1 MRTPVKRAILL
12 LLLPLFAVSACDR
25 RPTPPNVI
33 PPNMAAKAEV
43 EGLAVTGPATTQ
55 KTP

>member
-1 MRTPVKRAILL
+1 MKRTALL
-12 LLLPLFAVSACDR
+12 LVLPLLVVSACDR

-33 PPNMAAKAEV
+33 PPNMAAKADAP
-43 EGLAVTGPATTQ
+43 GLGANDPSMAQ

>member
-1 MRTPVKRAILL
+1 MKRAILL
-12 LLLPLFAVSACDR
+12 LVLPAFALAACDR

-33 PPNMAAKAEV
+33 PPNMAPKAEV
-43 EGLAVTGPATTQ
+43 KAPATAGPATDQ